1 MKQNQLILCMGLSAM
16 SLFSS
21 CMSEERDIDLS
32 PQIESKTGKIVL
44 SFNADASFNEQT
56 RALDEA
62 EWRNLSNYTVQ
73 LLQGGQE
80 VQHWTGNPGTV
91 NIERTISDNYD
102 ENTYEVRAFYGTEEP
117 ASRSTFLVEGAK
129 SFNLSTNDNK
139 TINVSCTP
147 TCGKL
152 VVVFDRKM
160 ADYYKNYS
168 VSYTGIKAM
177 NGSSINWAK
186 DDFEPWYVKLDSRG
200 EEITYTI
207 TVEAKDEYAHLN
219 GETKQTTGTV
229 TNTFNLQ
236 RNYLHKLTVVPR
248 YEANE
253 HGELQLSIVI
263 DEATNDIRKT
273 FTVPVS
279 WI

>member
-62 EWRNLSNYTVQ
+62 EWRKLSNYTVQ
-73 LLQGGQE
+73 LLQGGQVVE
-80 VQHWTGNPGTV
+80 HWTGNPGTV
-91 NIERTISDNYD
+91 NVERTISNTYD
-102 ENTYEVRAFYGTEEP
+102 ENTYEVRAFYGTEAP
-117 ASRSTFLVEGAK
+117 SSRSTFRVEGA
-129 SFNLSTNDNK
+129 SVFNLSANDQK
-139 TINVSCTP
+139 TVNVSCTP

-152 VVVFDRKM
+152 VVVFDRSM

-168 VSYTGIKAM
+168 VSYTGIEAM
-177 NGSSINWAK
+177 NGSSVNWAK
-186 DDFEPWYVKLDSRG
+186 DDFEPWYVKLNSKG
-200 EEITYTI
+200 ENITYTI

-229 TNTFNLQ
+229 SGTFNLQ
-236 RNYLHKLTVVPR
+236 RNCCHKLTVVPR
-248 YEANE
+248 YGTNE
-253 HGELQLSIVI
+253 NGELQLSIVI
-263 DEATNDIRKT
+263 DESTNNITKT
-273 FTVPVS
+273 FTVPVA